1 MNNRL
6 DTYFRQTE
14 PIIDFYKNKGI
25 LYTSEVSERI
35 NKMGADVANEL
46 LEKLKRWNKG
56 IRWLTSNF

>member
-46 LEKLKRWNKG
+46 LEKLKR
-56 IRWLTSNF
+56 